1 MRDCSVTGCGRTVVG
16 PDLKYYCH
24 DHNHYHHHITLA
36 IIIAV
41 IVIVMITIDYLVL
54 ETWGESELPPLDFT
68 PRGES
73 AILAESQKTLK

>member
-1 MRDCSVTGCGRTVVG
+1 MVG
-16 PDLKYYCH
+16 PDLKHFYHYH
-24 DHNHYHHHITLA
+24 YHYHHHVTLA

-41 IVIVMITIDYLVL
+41 IIIVMMIIDYLVL